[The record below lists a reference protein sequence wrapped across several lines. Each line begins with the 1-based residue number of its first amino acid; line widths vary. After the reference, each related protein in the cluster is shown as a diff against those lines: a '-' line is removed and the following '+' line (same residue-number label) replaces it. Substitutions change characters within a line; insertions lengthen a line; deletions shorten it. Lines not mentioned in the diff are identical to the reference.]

1 MDQPVSRTQSEGK
14 QPTGAQEAPSDTRPL
29 VHILSMVLA
38 GDWPLTST
46 RNRVGARIREL
57 IEAGSVRHDI
67 LVDRS
72 NVGRIIG
79 QRGSTLGA
87 LLQVASTPH
96 QPQPQPQPRPSF
108 GPSLSFSRR

>member
-1 MDQPVSRTQSEGK
+1 MISLFP
-14 QPTGAQEAPSDTRPL
+14 APSPKESTDRSVGGPLGYSPL
-29 VHILSMVLA
+29 VHILMVLA

-46 RNRVGARIREL
+46 RNRVGERIREL

-108 GPSLSFSRR
+108 GPSLSFSLR

>member
-1 MDQPVSRTQSEGK
+1 MFSALPCVRPRIPRPSSETLLRAMDTST
-14 QPTGAQEAPSDTRPL
+14 A
-29 VHILSMVLA
+29 VLA

-46 RNRVGARIREL
+46 RNRVGERIREL

-108 GPSLSFSRR
+108 GPSLSFSLR